1 MTLVFLS
8 AICFTAAIW
17 KTTQVAKLAKS
28 KTLISRVTLQ
38 EPNDTT
44 VRAVISVLTAAHWP
58 RNGKKA
64 QQALFELPQL
74 IDLIG
79 VAIEAGES
87 VFSALT
93 RVVSR
98 ASGLLANEFRYL
110 LEAVNFGSTFEDEL
124 NSLARRV
131 AQQQITE
138 FSNKLAL
145 ALRRGTPLA
154 RMLHEQASSVRS
166 EIQNQLA
173 KQAGKNE
180 TRMLIPLVFL
190 ILPVTVL
197 FAIYPS
203 LQLLNLS
210 SI

>member
-1 MTLVFLS
+1 MMLMFLAEIS
-8 AICFTAAIW
+8 FTVAMWKAIKIAR
-17 KTTQVAKLAKS
+17 LAKS
-28 KTLISRVTLQ
+28 TTLIARVTLQ
-38 EPNDTT
+38 EPKGIQ
-44 VRAVISVLTAAHWP
+44 VESVIEKLAVAIRP
-58 RNGKKA
+58 RKSKKS
-64 QQALFELPQL
+64 QQALSELAQI
-74 IDLIG
+74 IDLMG

-87 VFSALT
+87 VFSAMT

-98 ASGLLANEFRYL
+98 ASGLLATEFSFL
-110 LEAVNFGSTFEDEL
+110 LRAVNLGSTFEDEL
-124 NSLARRV
+124 SSLAGRV
-131 AQQQITE
+131 LQQQVTE
-138 FSNKLAL
+138 FSNKLVL

-154 RMLHEQASSVRS
+154 QMLHEQAGSVRS

>member
-1 MTLVFLS
+1 MMLMFLAS
-8 AICFTAAIW
+8 FCFTAAIW
-17 KTTQVAKLAKS
+17 KSIQVARLAKS
-28 KTLISRVTLQ
+28 TTLIARVTLQ
-38 EPNDTT
+38 EAQGSP
-44 VRAVISVLTAAHWP
+44 VGSLIERLALAFRP
-58 RNGKKA
+58 RNNKKA

-87 VFSALT
+87 VFSAMT

-98 ASGLLANEFRYL
+98 ASGLLANEFTYL
-110 LEAVNFGSTFEDEL
+110 LRAVNLGATYEDEL
-124 NSLARRV
+124 NSLAGRV
-131 AQQQITE
+131 SQQQVTE
-138 FSNKLAL
+138 FSNKLVL

-154 RMLHEQASSVRS
+154 KMLHEQAGSVRS
-166 EIQNQLA
+166 EIQNQFA